1 MQSIRSPMYRPPR
14 RLQRNVVLSLTVLLA
29 LAMVLPGIIIGAR
42 ADDIPHENYDLV
54 GSNLDFVISLLR
66 SSIRYSEGA
75 LMDMYNQSMVD
86 VESNLTVVRGVLIP
100 AEQLME
106 KIKTIAESY
115 GNLSYL
121 LPSFASLSEQ
131 MDSFASMEVSLIGA
145 RDTIVSSSLLANL
158 TGEQMNAALDAI
170 GSINSLMTT
179 MNRTIDGMLVSANT
193 TIALEIDGNKTFT
206 DNQLVRLIEKLRELL
221 YLIDIQIDY
230 IIQNDIPW
238 SRTESFLLLW
248 LTDTEYYLGKT
259 ISGGGLLWIEGS
271 FPQDHFI
278 QLTMDGEDLTAART
292 SDSGKFWFSYNIP
305 IDSSWL
311 GFHSMK
317 ALADA
322 PNGTLN
328 SSSVGFTIILTPTH
342 FGLSVSQTL
351 LSPPEDLVA
360 LATLKD
366 VSGDPVETDACHLI
380 LDGENITFST
390 DTYGEYQSSW
400 SGFDLDYGTHQI
412 QVFYDGELPYAPS
425 SSERITIEVN
435 IPTDVEITLLSNRAY
450 QGYFL
455 LLNGSLTCNGSTPM
469 SGFEITLLVDD
480 VEIGNLTTDSQ
491 GLFTYSIATDNMSI
505 GGHKLIAAFLHREYI
520 WRYSEDSMSFTVYAA
535 KQGAYPFFPR
545 IPGWGELSPPDL
557 FPNLFIGA
565 YAYYFWLLILLLL
578 GATIKVMQ
586 IMNSRKKAG
595 AKAKSQELFMI
606 ETAPMTTPPPVPSA
620 EEFVEEIEGKER
632 GPATPNERIIWYYQ
646 RLLAFLMRRDSL
658 TLKASMTH
666 WEVARILKSFGYPTN
681 PVDSATILFEK
692 ALYSGDM
699 LSDTDTVQMS
709 STLTKMISAKRTGV

>member
-1 MQSIRSPMYRPPR
+1 MNRPPR
-14 RLQRNVVLSLTVLLA
+14 TLQKNMALSLTVLLA
-29 LAMVLPGIIIGAR
+29 FAMVFPGVAIGAR

-75 LMDMYNQSMVD
+75 LMDMYNQTMVD

-106 KIKTIAESY
+106 RIKSIAESY

-121 LPSFASLSEQ
+121 LPPFASLSEQ

-158 TGEQMNAALDAI
+158 TGEEMMAALDAI
-170 GSINSLMTT
+170 RSINSLMTN
-179 MNRTIDGMLVSANT
+179 MNRTIDGMLESANA
-193 TIALEIDGNKTFT
+193 TIALEIDGNKTFS
-206 DNQLVRLIEKLRELL
+206 DNQLVPLIEKLRDLL
-221 YLIDIQIDY
+221 YLIDVQIDY
-230 IIQNDIPW
+230 IIHNEIPW
-238 SRTESFLLLW
+238 SRTESFLILW
-248 LTDTEYYLGKT
+248 LTDTEYYLGEH
-259 ISGGGLLWIEGS
+259 ISGGGYLYIEGA
-271 FPQDHFI
+271 FAMDHFV
-278 QLTMDGEDLTAART
+278 QLTMDGQNLTSART
-292 SDSGKFWFSYNIP
+292 SNSGEFGFSYGIP
-305 IDSSWL
+305 IESSWL

-317 ALADA
+317 ALADT

-328 SSSVGFTIILTPTH
+328 SSSVGFSIILIPTL
-342 FGLSVSQTL
+342 FGLSASQTL
-351 LSPPEDLVA
+351 LSPPENVVA

-366 VSGDPVETDACHLI
+366 ASGEPIETASCHLI
-380 LDGENITFST
+380 LDGENTTFST
-390 DTYGEYQSSW
+390 DASGEYRRSW
-400 SGFDLDYGTHQI
+400 SGFDLDYGIHHI

-425 SSERITIEVN
+425 SSARITIEVN
-435 IPTDVEITLLSNRAY
+435 IPTDVEITLLSNRAFR
-450 QGYFL
+450 GYYL
-455 LLNGSLTCNGSTPM
+455 LLNGSLTSNGSTPM
-469 SGFEITLLVDD
+469 PGFEITLLVDGI
-480 VEIGNLTTDSQ
+480 EIANLTTDSQ
-491 GLFTYSIATDNMSI
+491 GMFTYSVATDDMSL
-505 GGHKLIAAFLHREYI
+505 GGHKLVAAFLHREYI
-520 WRYSEDSMSFTVYAA
+520 WRYSEDSMSFTIYSA
-535 KQGAYPFFPR
+535 KQGDYPFFPR

-557 FPNLFIGA
+557 FPNLFIGP

-586 IMNSRKKAG
+586 IMNSRKRAT

-606 ETAPMTTPPPVPSA
+606 ETAPLPEQSPVPSA
-620 EEFVEEIEGKER
+620 EEFVEEIERKEK

-646 RLLAFLMRRDSL
+646 RLLAFIMRRDSL

-666 WEVARILKSFGYPTN
+666 WEVARILKSFGYPTS

-699 LSDTDTVQMS
+699 LSDTDTIQMS